1 LPVRVRC
8 PHCNTLC
15 QIAEQH
21 VGVPVQCAFCE
32 RQFTARATAAGAV
45 RLDVGAATSAG
56 RVRKRNEDGFLIQHL
71 AWSNLD
77 ERRDL
82 ALLVVADGLG
92 GHAAGDRASAL
103 VVRLLGQALT
113 PLLTS
118 ALATPVREV
127 TAAGVSATV
136 AEALQEA
143 NRVVLEQAK
152 NDPACKGMGA
162 TAAVVLVRDGLAV
175 IGHVGD
181 CRVYHCQAGRLS
193 QVTQDQ
199 TLVARMVALGRLTP
213 EEARVHPSRN
223 EVAQAIGRQ
232 PELEPGAAQVR
243 LAAGDWLLAAC
254 DGLQA
259 HLDTAVLQ
267 QEIGQ
272 PGAVAAGVAQRL
284 VDLANQRGGSDN
296 CTAVVVRCY

>member
-1 LPVRVRC
+1 VPVRVRC

-32 RQFTARATAAGAV
+32 RQFTARAAAPGPV
-45 RLDVGAATSAG
+45 RLEVGSATSAG
-56 RVRKRNEDGFLIQHL
+56 RVRKRNEDSFLVQHL

-82 ALLVVADGLG
+82 ALLVVADGMG
-92 GHAAGDRASAL
+92 GHAAGDRASGM
-103 VVRLLGQALT
+103 VVRLLGNALA

-118 ALATPVREV
+118 ALATPPRDAN
-127 TAAGVSATV
+127 AANVPA
-136 AEALQEA
+136 ALAAALQEA
-143 NRVVLEQAK
+143 NRVILQQAK
-152 NDPACKGMGA
+152 SDPACKGMGA
-162 TAAVVLVRDGLAV
+162 TAVVVVIWDGLAV

-181 CRVYHCQAGRLS
+181 CRVYHWQAGRLT

-199 TLVARMVALGRLTP
+199 TLVARMVAMGRLTP
-213 EEARVHPSRN
+213 QEARVHPSRN
-223 EVAQAIGRQ
+223 EVAQAVGRQ
-232 PELEPGAAQVR
+232 PDLEPGAYQVR

-259 HLDTAVLQ
+259 HLDTAALQ

-272 PGAVAAGVAQRL
+272 PGAVAAAVAGRL
-284 VDLANQRGGSDN
+284 VDLANQKGGSDN
-296 CTAVVVRCY
+296 CTAVAVRCS